1 MAALGAATTP
11 DEVADA
17 IVREAAAAVGGDAA
31 VVCRVGDDRRL
42 EVTAS
47 KGYPAAALAVL
58 VSATVDDL
66 AVPLATAVRTRQ
78 PVLLEHDDRGGA
90 VAALPLGDDGGLA
103 VRYDAARTFS
113 SDDRAR
119 LVALA
124 DAAAHALE
132 RARLGERLHVLEIA
146 VACAP
151 VALGVFDEQLELA
164 VSNRHF
170 DRLVAGAENELVDI
184 ARSVLDAEGE
194 GAVVGVELRDVGP
207 PDATV
212 TVSAYAVTSPGGARH
227 VAVAATTARRDR
239 DTEARLREES
249 QIVETLYF
257 VGRQLAGELDPAR
270 VVDVVT
276 QAAAMVT
283 DADLGVYVALSDVGE
298 RGETGEVVEPVVRAS
313 TGDPAPFV
321 DAFDADLA
329 DRTLRDG
336 DVVRVDDAGGRSA
349 AVSYLAVPVTARN
362 GRSLGAIFL
371 LHGELAAFDERDERL
386 VVGIAGQAGIALDDA
401 ELYQTERRVSEQLR
415 VLAEAGRVLA
425 SSLEVDEIL
434 HKVADLVV
442 PSLADACMI
451 DLTLDDGTVRRVA
464 TAAED
469 HELERA
475 LESHPP
481 QPEDVTNPALRRIRT
496 SASVEFVDVDEA
508 FVSASW
514 PEDRDYQRVLL
525 ARVRSAAVVPMT
537 TRDTSVGRLAL
548 IMGASGR
555 AFRDDDSAMLR
566 DLGRRIAL
574 AVENA
579 RLFARQRSVAIE
591 LQRSLLPDRLPHVP
605 GVSMAARYLPGG
617 PDVDVGGDWYDVLA
631 MPNGTMG
638 FAMGDVVG
646 RGVAAA
652 ALMGQLRSALRGY
665 ALEGHRP
672 GACLEHLDVLLD
684 VITGGALVTAVKG
697 HLYPTERRAVVA
709 NAGHLPPVLLHPD
722 GRIEFVAEALGVP
735 LSTLAVPRY
744 EDIWID
750 FRPGTAI
757 VLYTDGLV
765 EDRDSSLDAGLE
777 RLVDACRTG
786 PRLDLEALCDHIL
799 GSLLADRT
807 TRDDVAL
814 LIVRLDA

>member
-1 MAALGAATTP
+1 VRAGGLETVVAALDAATTP
-11 DEVADA
+11 DQVADA
-17 IVREAAAAVGGDAA
+17 IVLEGAAAVGGDAA
-31 VVCRVGDDRRL
+31 VVCRVGVDRRL

-58 VSATVDDL
+58 VSAPVDDL
-66 AVPLATAVRTRQ
+66 AVPLATAVQTRQ
-78 PVLLEHDDRGGA
+78 AVLLEEDDRGGA
-90 VAALPLGDDGGLA
+90 VAALPLGSDGALA
-103 VRYDAARTFS
+103 IRYDTARPFTA
-113 SDDRAR
+113 DDRAR

-124 DAAAHALE
+124 DVAAHALE
-132 RARLGERLHVLEIA
+132 RAALRERLQVLEIA
-146 VACAP
+146 VDTAP
-151 VALGVFDEQLELA
+151 VALGVFDEQLRLA

-170 DRLVAGAENELVDI
+170 DRLVRDAEADLVDI
-184 ARSVLDAEGE
+184 VRSVLDGE
-194 GAVVGVELRDVGP
+194 APVVGAELRGVGT
-207 PDATV
+207 AEVTV
-212 TVSAYAVTSPGGARH
+212 TVSAYPVTSPRGARR
-227 VAVAATTARRDR
+227 VAVAATSAAGHD
-239 DTEARLREES
+239 DAEHRLREES

-257 VGRQLAGELDPAR
+257 VARQLAGELDPSR
-270 VVDVVT
+270 VLDVVT
-276 QAAAMVT
+276 HAASMVT
-283 DADLGVYVALSDVGE
+283 DADAGVYIAAPEGD
-298 RGETGEVVEPVVRAS
+298 VVEPVVVARA
-313 TGDPAPFV
+313 GDAAPFV
-321 DAFDADLA
+321 AAFDADLA
-329 DRTLRDG
+329 RRTLVDG
-336 DVVRVDDAGGRSA
+336 EVVRVDDTGGRSGA
-349 AVSYLAVPVTARN
+349 TSYLAVPITARN

-371 LHGELAAFDERDERL
+371 VKGSPCAFDERDERL

-401 ELYQTERRVSEQLR
+401 ELFQTERRVSEQLR

-425 SSLEVDEIL
+425 SSLDVDDILREV
-434 HKVADLVV
+434 AGLVV
-442 PSLADACMI
+442 PALADACMI
-451 DLTLDDGTVRRVA
+451 DLTLEDGTVRRVA

-469 HELERA
+469 PDLERA

-481 QPEDVTNPALRRIRT
+481 RPEDAVNPALRRIRT
-496 SASVEFVDVDEA
+496 STSVELVHIDDA
-508 FVSASW
+508 FVELSW
-514 PEDRDYQRVLL
+514 PDDAAYQRLLL

-537 TRDTSVGRLAL
+537 TRDTVIGRLTL
-548 IMGASGR
+548 IMGGSGR
-555 AFRDDDSAMLR
+555 EFRSDDSAMLL

-579 RLFARQRSVAIE
+579 RLFAHQRSVAIA
-591 LQRSLLPDRLPHVP
+591 LQKSLLPDRLPHVP

-631 MPNGTMG
+631 MRNGTMG

-697 HLYPTERRAVVA
+697 HLYPNERRAVVA
-709 NAGHLPPVLLHPD
+709 NAGHLPPLLLRAE
-722 GRIEFVAEALGVP
+722 GGVEFVAESLGVP
-735 LSTLAVPRY
+735 LSTLEVPRY
-744 EDIWID
+744 EDVWID
-750 FRPGTAI
+750 FQPGTAI

-765 EDRDSSLDAGLE
+765 EERGTSLDVGLA

-786 PRLDLEALCDHIL
+786 PRDDLEALCDHIL

-814 LIVRLDA
+814 LVVRLDA

>member
-1 MAALGAATTP
+1 MVALDAAATP

-31 VVCRVGDDRRL
+31 VVCRIGDDRRF

-58 VSATVDDL
+58 VSAPVDDL
-66 AVPLATAVRTRQ
+66 AVPLATAVRTGR
-78 PVLLEHDDRGGA
+78 PVLLERDDSGGA
-90 VAALPLGDDGGLA
+90 VAALPLGADGGLA

-113 SDDRAR
+113 SDDRAL
-119 LVALA
+119 LVAVA

-132 RARLGERLHVLEIA
+132 RARLQDRLHLLEIA
-146 VACAP
+146 VHTAP
-151 VALGVFDEQLELA
+151 VALGVFDEHLAVA

-170 DRLVAGAENELVDI
+170 DRLVRDAERELVEI
-184 ARSVLDAEGE
+184 ARSVLDGDGDA
-194 GAVVGVELRDVGP
+194 AVVGVELRDIGAA
-207 PDATV
+207 DATV
-212 TVSAYAVTSPGGARH
+212 SVSAYPVTSPGGTRR
-227 VAVAATTARRDR
+227 VAVAATTAGGDR

-257 VGRQLAGELDPAR
+257 VGRQLAGELDTAR

-283 DADLGVYVALSDVGE
+283 DADVGVYVAAPDTDE
-298 RGETGEVVEPVVRAS
+298 RGDGTEPVVRAS

-321 DAFDADLA
+321 ATFDADLA
-329 DRTLRDG
+329 RRTLRDG
-336 DVVRVDDAGGRSA
+336 EVVRLDDAGGRSA
-349 AVSYLAVPVTARN
+349 AVSYLAVPITARN
-362 GRSLGAIFL
+362 GLSLGAIFL
-371 LHGELAAFDERDERL
+371 LHRERGAFDERDERL

-415 VLAEAGRVLA
+415 VLAEAGLVLA
-425 SSLEVDEIL
+425 TSLEVDEIL
-434 HKVADLVV
+434 HEVADLVV
-442 PSLADACMI
+442 PALADACMI
-451 DLTLDDGTVRRVA
+451 DLTLDDRTRRVA

-469 HELERA
+469 DALERA

-481 QPEDVTNPALRRIRT
+481 RPEDAANPALRRIRT
-496 SASVEFVDVDEA
+496 SASVELVDIDDA
-508 FVSASW
+508 FVSAAW
-514 PEDRDYQRVLL
+514 PDDEQYQALL
-525 ARVRSAAVVPMT
+525 LDRVRSAAVVPMT
-537 TRDTSVGRLAL
+537 TRDTTVGRLTL
-548 IMGASGR
+548 IMGVSGR
-555 AFRDDDSAMLR
+555 RFRRDDAAMLL

-579 RLFARQRSVAIE
+579 RLFAHQRSVAIE

-672 GACLEHLDVLLD
+672 GACLEHLDVLLE

-722 GRIEFVAEALGVP
+722 GEIEFVAQSLGVP

-765 EDRDSSLDAGLE
+765 EDRESSLDAGLD
-777 RLVDACRTG
+777 RLVEACRTG
-786 PRLDLEALCDHIL
+786 PRHDLEALCDHIL
-799 GSLLADRT
+799 ASLLADRT

-814 LIVRLDA
+814 LVVRLDA